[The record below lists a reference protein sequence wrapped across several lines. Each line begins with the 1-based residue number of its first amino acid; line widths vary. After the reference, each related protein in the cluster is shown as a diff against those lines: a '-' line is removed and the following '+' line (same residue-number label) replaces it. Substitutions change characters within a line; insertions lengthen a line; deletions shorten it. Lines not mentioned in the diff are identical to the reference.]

1 MKAALYGFRKIFV
14 FALAVGA
21 LVYGLHESIA
31 VLKAIDA
38 DKATQAASIAGGF
51 FVALGAIFTT
61 LMSAFKGAYASGASP
76 YAPPMPPVA
85 PPPPPPG

>member
-21 LVYGLHESIA
+21 LVYGLHESIV

-38 DKATQAASIAGGF
+38 DKATQAAGIAGAF
-51 FVALGAIFTT
+51 FAALGTIFTT
-61 LMSAFKGAYASGASP
+61 LMSAFKGSYLAGHSP
-76 YAPPMPPVA
+76 LSPPAPPS
-85 PPPPPPG
+85 PPPPG